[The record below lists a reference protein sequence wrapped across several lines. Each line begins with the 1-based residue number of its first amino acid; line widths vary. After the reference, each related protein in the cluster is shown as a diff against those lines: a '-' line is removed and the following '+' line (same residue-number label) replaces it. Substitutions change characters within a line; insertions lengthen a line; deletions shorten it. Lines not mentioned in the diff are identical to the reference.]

1 MKCSKCN
8 ADLAPGEMFCG
19 ECGHPVQIAPAPQ
32 PPASYVAQPAA
43 PGSSTR
49 VGLIIGIVAAGLI
62 LVMAV
67 VGIGAWLWL
76 RSSSPQ
82 EKPNPSPSPTASPSP
97 TPTPQ
102 PTPTPNLSIIGT
114 WDCEVKSTD
123 LTLRGT
129 AVLRDDPNPRTA
141 VPLGSSA
148 IMGSLTSQAGLGRI
162 VGTFDGQ
169 KFSFKLS
176 DASGDSSQ
184 LELTL
189 SADGNTMSG
198 EGSGLDGRG
207 AVKWSIFCDRSK
219 YGRPAN

>member
-1 MKCSKCN
+1 
-8 ADLAPGEMFCG
+8 
-19 ECGHPVQIAPAPQ
+19 
-32 PPASYVAQPAA
+32 
-43 PGSSTR
+43 
-49 VGLIIGIVAAGLI
+49 
-62 LVMAV
+62 
-67 VGIGAWLWL
+67 
-76 RSSSPQ
+76 
-82 EKPNPSPSPTASPSP
+82 
-97 TPTPQ
+97 
-102 PTPTPNLSIIGT
+102 
-114 WDCEVKSTD
+114 
-123 LTLRGT
+123 
-129 AVLRDDPNPRTA
+129 LRDDPNPRTA